1 MQPVSSTNLVFAAVQ
16 EISLILWLGIEVALL
31 VRRRAGAGA
40 QRQDKSSVVV
50 LFCMIAVGFVL
61 GSWLAHIILADTIS
75 GPRVLLFW
83 LGIALVYAGIAFRL
97 YAIRVLG
104 RYFTVN
110 VATVADQRVVEE
122 GPYKLI
128 RHPSYTGGLITLLGF
143 ALTYTNWLSL
153 LVIIGCA
160 LIGYSYRIH
169 IEEQA
174 LQEHLGQPYREYMQ
188 RTKRL
193 IPYVV

>member
-1 MQPVSSTNLVFAAVQ
+1 MQPLSSTNLVLAIVQ
-16 EISLILWLGIEVALL
+16 NVSSILWLGMEVALL
-31 VRRRAGAGA
+31 IGRRAGAGT
-40 QRQDKSSVVV
+40 QRQDKSSGVV

-61 GSWLAHIILADTIS
+61 GSLLAHNVLVATIS
-75 GPRVLLFW
+75 GPRLPLFW
-83 LGIALVYAGIAFRL
+83 LGIALVYIGIAFRL

-128 RHPSYTGGLITLLGF
+128 RHPSYTGGLITMLGL

-160 LIGYSYRIH
+160 LIGFSYRIH
-169 IEEQA
+169 VEEQA

-188 RTKRL
+188 HTKRL
-193 IPYVV
+193 IPYIL

>member
-1 MQPVSSTNLVFAAVQ
+1 MQPLSYTNLVFTGVQ
-16 EISLILWLGIEVALL
+16 EISLILWLGIEIALM
-31 VRRRAGAGA
+31 VRRRAGAGT
-40 QRQDKSSVVV
+40 QRQDRSSWAV
-50 LFCMIAVGFVL
+50 LFFMIFAGFAL
-61 GSWLAHIILADTIS
+61 GSLLAHNVLAGTIS

-83 LGIALVYAGIAFRL
+83 LGIILVYAGIAFRL

-122 GPYKLI
+122 GPYRFI
-128 RHPSYTGGLITLLGF
+128 RHPSYTGGLITMLGF

-169 IEEQA
+169 VEEQA